1 MHFSRTGALS
11 GRFGS
16 LLALVIMLLSSA
28 APARPLTFGEALA
41 QAREDAPSLR
51 AKSLGVDAARLS
63 RDAAGRLPDPKLR
76 VEEDSFPISGPLAF
90 KPSRDDFN
98 WVNVG
103 LSQDI
108 PNAAKRHAQQRRADA
123 EITTATAQ
131 AIAEARTVEVQ
142 TGLAWINFAYAE
154 KRVAALDAVRHRL
167 DRLVGTT
174 PSAVAAGS
182 ARPAQVLTGR
192 LDLAALDDRR
202 DELASALLRAR
213 ADLTRWTGD
222 PDPAIAGP
230 VPDFEVNGPQ
240 LHAALDANP
249 ALATVAARVNQ
260 SLADIRVAEAERRPD
275 LSVGVSYQHR
285 DPRFGDY
292 VSAGVAIGLPLFQ
305 KHRQAPIIAARQAD
319 AQRVLAE
326 QEAARRA
333 LSADLDAGLAEH
345 AAHHARLDRSLRTL
359 EPLARERV
367 DLETASYSAGR
378 AGLVDIVD
386 AHSALANALLETL
399 DREAAVALEAA
410 RITLTYR
417 GETR

>member
-326 QEAARRA
+326 QEAA
-333 LSADLDAGLAEH
+333 
-345 AAHHARLDRSLRTL
+345 
-359 EPLARERV
+359 
-367 DLETASYSAGR
+367 
-378 AGLVDIVD
+378 
-386 AHSALANALLETL
+386 
-399 DREAAVALEAA
+399 
-410 RITLTYR
+410 
-417 GETR
+417 